1 MSNYNNGNK
10 NKLKSRDKNSFL
22 NTNYRQ
28 KNHQSKFNSIGK
40 LISMNYP
47 FVSNEKNKK
56 AFSKNKNNINYN
68 DNISNNNK
76 SKSPNPN
83 ILSQNMAN
91 NSKSENDLYTNIS
104 EKDLYGTIQN
114 FRGTSQKK
122 ATNNINK
129 VNVVFKDDS
138 SQNQV
143 SSLHNGDVLYLNY
156 FGNNNKFQST
166 NYHPLN
172 KISNQT
178 HGIFFSRSSD
188 KYKKLKANKRNN
200 NMQDNKSNDSF
211 GSQKNKENKLLNS
224 SEFQKKKNILGDEI
238 KKKAIKVFNSQEIS
252 NNMNNSSSNNYL
264 VSNYG
269 SYTLGGTDAFG
280 HPKTNQDSYITK
292 EENLISNNKEY
303 TFGVFDGHG
312 LQGHLVSEGIKN
324 YLMNCTYDQYSS
336 KQKIVS
342 MFNSLSKTIENSKN
356 FDVFCSGSTAV
367 IVHVSKEKIICA
379 NCGDSRSILI
389 NGFGNIVKLSRDHKP
404 ELIDEKKR
412 IVAAGGRVDRIY
424 GMGPYRVWF
433 KDGDY
438 PGLAMSR
445 SIGDTLAHKVGVSN
459 IPEIF
464 EYNTSSVK
472 PFAIIVAS
480 DGVWEFMN
488 NEQVKNILNKYKF
501 NHDAYTCSK
510 EIVEKARQIWKGTS
524 FAIDDITC
532 VTVFFDKN

>member
-252 NNMNNSSSNNYL
+252 NNINNSSSNNYL

>member
-252 NNMNNSSSNNYL
+252 NNINNSSSNNYL

-488 NEQVKNILNKYKF
+488 NEQVKNIVIKYR
-501 NHDAYTCSK
+501 NSLDSSGCSK
-510 EIVEKARQIWKGTS
+510 EIVEKSRQIWKGTTY
-524 FAIDDITC
+524 AIDDITC
-532 VTVFFDKN
+532 VVSFFKKV

>member
-68 DNISNNNK
+68 DNISNNNI
-76 SKSPNPN
+76 SKSPIPN

-389 NGFGNIVKLSRDHKP
+389 NGLGNIVKLSRDHKP

-501 NHDAYTCSK
+501 NHDAYACSK